1 MNFVSMNMIFLVIII
16 DTRRDR
22 VMDMDQV
29 AMVVAVVVV
38 VIRLRISH
46 RVILEVVVMQEMAT
60 PTIGGRTKITG
71 ETMIEDHHRQM
82 PTPSASFFLG
92 CDTVSK
98 PFCV

>member
-1 MNFVSMNMIFLVIII
+1 
-16 DTRRDR
+16 
-22 VMDMDQV
+22 MDMDQV

-46 RVILEVVVMQEMAT
+46 RVISEVVVTQEMAT
-60 PTIGGRTKITG
+60 PTIGDRTKITG
-71 ETMIEDHHRQM
+71 ETMIEDHHRQT